1 MNPTSDTRGPEALSS
16 LAKASAVINSTL
28 DFETVLDN
36 IATSA
41 TKVMCA
47 EAASVLILDKPRRKL
62 VFVAATGN
70 RRDVILGREFD
81 ADLGIAGRVAATG
94 KPELVLDVH
103 ADDHFF
109 AGIDAVTKFQTRA
122 IIAAPMVVQS
132 EVLGVVEVLNRIG
145 GRFSERDLDLLQVF
159 ANLAAVAARNARTHQ
174 HLKQAHDELRA
185 QVLKTDRIIGTS
197 KAIGDARALCDRV
210 APSTA
215 TVLLLGETG
224 TGKELFAKYIHNSS
238 NRADKAFVPVH
249 CAALAETLLESE
261 LFGHEKGAFTGAVA
275 RQRGRFEMA
284 DGGTIFLDEI
294 GEISPAIQ
302 VKLLRVLSE
311 QSFERVGGGVTI
323 QCDARVIAATNRD
336 LKAEIAAGRFRDD
349 LYYRLNVFPVTLPPL
364 RHRREDIPTLVGHFV
379 ARAAGKLRFA
389 APKTSDGAIAAM
401 TAYDWPGN
409 VRELENVAERAVL
422 LCDGQTI
429 ELCDLPV
436 EITGD
441 PSSEGDTEN
450 DPTLRGVERAM
461 IVKALED
468 HGWNQTQAARHLAIS
483 RDNLRYRIKKY
494 NIKKGKA

>member
-1 MNPTSDTRGPEALSS
+1 MRLLIIGLLNGQIGAASQIAMSRGAMVSHCDAIDEGLEALRSGQGADLVMVDVVLDIKRLVTS
-16 LAKASAVINSTL
+16 LAQERITVPVIGCGVGNDTEAAVRAIKAGAKEYIPLPPEPELIAAVI
-28 DFETVLDN
+28 E
-36 IATSA
+36 
-41 TKVMCA
+41 
-47 EAASVLILDKPRRKL
+47 
-62 VFVAATGN
+62 
-70 RRDVILGREFD
+70 
-81 ADLGIAGRVAATG
+81 
-94 KPELVLDVH
+94 
-103 ADDHFF
+103 
-109 AGIDAVTKFQTRA
+109 AVTEENGE
-122 IIAAPMVVQS
+122 IISKDDGMK
-132 EVLGVVEVLNRIG
+132 EVLG
-145 GRFSERDLDLLQVF
+145 
-159 ANLAAVAARNARTHQ
+159 LAAQ
-174 HLKQAHDELRA
+174 
-185 QVLKTDRIIGTS
+185 
-197 KAIGDARALCDRV
+197 V
-210 APSTA
+210 APSDASILIT
-215 TVLLLGETG
+215 GESG
-224 TGKELFAKYIHNSS
+224 TGKELLARLVHDKSRRAKQKFISVN
-238 NRADKAFVPVH
+238 
-249 CAALAETLLESE
+249 CAAIPENLLESE

-302 VKLLRVLSE
+302 VKLLRVLAE

-323 QCDARVIAATNRD
+323 QCDTRVIAATNRD

-379 ARAAGKLRFA
+379 ARAARRLRFT
-389 APKTSDGAIAAM
+389 APAVSDAAIAAM

-409 VRELENVAERAVL
+409 VRELENVTERAVL

-429 ELCDLPV
+429 DLCDLPL

-441 PSSEGDTEN
+441 PSSQGDTED

-494 NIKKGKA
+494 NIKKGDA